1 MTNEFRNE
9 TLEQEIQDAEGNA
22 EAREL
27 AAQEL
32 TIPDKFREKSPEEII
47 KSYQELEKAY
57 GRQAQTVGQLRKAVD
72 QMLEFKSS
80 SSSEREEPPK
90 PLSVD
95 DIYDNPDDAVR
106 RVVREETTGRLKEVQ
121 EELDRTRRELTLK
134 EFEARHPSWRDT
146 VQDPAFVNW
155 VEERPYRQRL
165 AVAADKYDF
174 DAAEELFSLYEDAT
188 AGRKVSDDNQRREQQ
203 LSQASLETGSA
214 TPAPK
219 GKTFSRYEL
228 MQKRIAAYRCNRDAG
243 MWLHSNAEAIQRA
256 YAEGRIV
263 D

>member
-9 TLEQEIQDAEGNA
+9 SLEQEIQDASGNA

-32 TIPDKFREKSPEEII
+32 TVPDKFRDKTPEDII

-57 GRQAQTVGQLRKAVD
+57 GRQAQTVGHLRKAVD
-72 QMLEFKSS
+72 QMLEFNSS
-80 SSSEREEPPK
+80 NSEREEPPK

-95 DIYDNPDDAVR
+95 DIYENPDDAVR

-121 EELDRTRRELTLK
+121 DELARTRRELTLK
-134 EFEARHPSWRDT
+134 EFETRHPKWRDT
-146 VQDPAFVNW
+146 VKDPEFVNW
-155 VEERPYRQRL
+155 VEERPHRLRL
-165 AVAADKYDF
+165 AAAADQYDF
-174 DAAEELFSLYEDAT
+174 DAAEELFSLYEDAN
-188 AGRKVSDDNQRREQQ
+188 AGRRASQETQRRDQQ
-203 LSQASLETGSA
+203 LSQAGLETGSA
-214 TPAPK
+214 APAPK

-228 MQKRIAAYRCNRDAG
+228 MQKRIAANRGNRDAA
-243 MWLHSNAEAIQRA
+243 MWLQGNADAIQRA